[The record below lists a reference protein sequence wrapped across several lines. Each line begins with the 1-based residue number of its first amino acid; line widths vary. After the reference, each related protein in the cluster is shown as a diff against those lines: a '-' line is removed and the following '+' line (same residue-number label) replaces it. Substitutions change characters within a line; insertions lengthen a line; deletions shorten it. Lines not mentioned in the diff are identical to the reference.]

1 MGVHGVNAQGIH
13 QNIVV
18 KNSIIK
24 GFTGCGIRINA
35 MQDVFIAGN
44 QIDVIGDGVIV
55 GDVASANNV
64 IIIDNYIN
72 SSNGQMIVLTPDRY
86 ADVTISG
93 NVAKGATN

>member
-1 MGVHGVNAQGIH
+1 MI
-13 QNIVV
+13 
-18 KNSIIK
+18 S
-24 GFTGCGIRINA
+24 GFTGCGIRVNA

-44 QIDVIGDGVIV
+44 RVDVVGDGVMV